1 MSNSAFVDKL
11 TEKEKIQLMEELW
24 SSLREPVE
32 KYKLPDWHASELEDR
47 EERISTKE
55 SSFKDWNVAK
65 KEINSSIK

>member
-1 MSNSAFVDKL
+1 
-11 TEKEKIQLMEELW
+11 MEELW

-32 KYKLPDWHASELEDR
+32 KYRLPDWHDSELEDR

-65 KEINSSIK
+65 KEIKSSIKRTFAFFMKLSKTF